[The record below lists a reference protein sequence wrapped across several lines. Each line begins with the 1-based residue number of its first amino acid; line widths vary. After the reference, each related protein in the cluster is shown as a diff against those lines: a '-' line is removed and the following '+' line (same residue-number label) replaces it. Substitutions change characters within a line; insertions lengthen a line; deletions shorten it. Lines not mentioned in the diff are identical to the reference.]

1 MPQPEGAELEEVRAR
16 RQRLREKY
24 LRPRG
29 ERPPTTVQGVHHLAL
44 ICRDVEE
51 TIEFYQ
57 EFLGFPLVE
66 LVENRDYAGSSH
78 FFFDIGDRNLLGFFD
93 FPGHEHPAFT
103 ETIGGVQHLAISI
116 SPEQYDAAR
125 KKLDEAGVAY
135 LGPDRGVEESMYFRD
150 PNGVGL
156 ELYREELG
164 IFNGEQLLD

>member
-16 RQRLREKY
+16 RQRLRDKY
-24 LRPRG
+24 LRPLG

-93 FPGHEHPAFT
+93 FPGHEHPAWE

-116 SPEQYDAAR
+116 SPEQYEAA
-125 KKLDEAGVAY
+125 KSKLDEAGVAY

-164 IFNGEQLLD
+164 IFNGERLLD